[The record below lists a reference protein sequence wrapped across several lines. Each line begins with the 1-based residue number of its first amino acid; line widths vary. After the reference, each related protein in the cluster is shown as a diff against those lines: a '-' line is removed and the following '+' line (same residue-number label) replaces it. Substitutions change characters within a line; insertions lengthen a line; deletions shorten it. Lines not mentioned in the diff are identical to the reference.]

1 MKRIWH
7 IFLALVNLLLAVAML
22 ISAYGGTVSPETSV
36 VPALVA
42 MLLPTV
48 LPLMLVALVLSCF
61 ISWKAMVFNL
71 VVLLCCSG
79 PILNICPMN
88 FDSAERIEASK
99 PETRFT
105 LMTYNVMELY
115 DYNGTTWDEKNNR
128 DKTVRYMIDSG
139 CDIIAYQEA
148 YNIHALGYPGTSNE
162 TIQDLRKEYPYL
174 ARTPNSYV
182 GLLSKYP
189 VKCVPINLAD
199 TNSFIVGCYEVDING
214 KIITIINVHLQS
226 IGLNTDDKNLY
237 RELTKGEKVNM
248 DTVRHTLL
256 HKLKVAF
263 KARARQAIKLR
274 HFINE
279 LQGPVILCGDFNDI
293 PGCYAER
300 AVMGH
305 DLRDAYRDA
314 GLGPSITY
322 HANRFYFRIDQILY
336 RGVTPLKVRVRTNG
350 YSDHYPVVGTFST
363 TPDLHIQ

>member
-1 MKRIWH
+1 MKRVWH
-7 IFLALVNLLLAVAML
+7 IFLGLINLLIAVGML
-22 ISAYGGTVSPETSV
+22 MSAYGGTVSPETSV
-36 VPALVA
+36 WPALMA
-42 MLLPTV
+42 MMLPTM
-48 LPLMLVALVLSCF
+48 LPLMLIAMVLSCF

-79 PILNICPMN
+79 QIWNICPLN
-88 FDSAERIEASK
+88 FNSSELIEASE
-99 PETRFT
+99 PSTRFT

-115 DYNGTTWDEKNNR
+115 NFKGTTQEEKNDR
-128 DKTVRYMIDSG
+128 DRTIEYLTESG
-139 CDIIAYQEA
+139 CDMIAYQEA
-148 YNIHALGYPGTSNE
+148 YNLHAEGYPGT
-162 TIQDLRKEYPYL
+162 TPGAMRKLREVYPYI
-174 ARTPNSYV
+174 ARSGNGYV

-189 VKCVPINLAD
+189 VKCVPINIAD
-199 TNSFIVGCYEVDING
+199 THSFQVGCYEVDING
-214 KIITIINVHLQS
+214 QKVTIINVHMQS
-226 IGLNTDDKNLY
+226 IGLSSDDKNLY
-237 RELTKGEKVNM
+237 RELTRGEAVNM

-263 KARARQAIKLR
+263 KARARQALKLR
-274 HFINE
+274 HYINE

-336 RGVTPLKVRVRTNG
+336 RGVTPLKVRVRTG
-350 YSDHYPVVGTFST
+350 GFSDHYPVVGTFST
-363 TPDLHIQ
+363 TPDLHI